1 MRRKNPPPCGTAAGV
16 LVGSIII
23 VIIVAMIVIMP
34 AVIWPMIVVA
44 VIVMRV
50 IIIVMIIMPMIIIPV
65 VIMGVIIII
74 IGRTDVLQRG
84 RRQRRAQ
91 DGGGDGRGGL
101 RRACRPWGES
111 GETE

>member
-1 MRRKNPPPCGTAAGV
+1 
-16 LVGSIII
+16 
-23 VIIVAMIVIMP
+23 
-34 AVIWPMIVVA
+34 VIWPMIVVA

-65 VIMGVIIII
+65 VIMPVVVVVIIMGVIIII

-111 GETE
+111 GETEQNGQSKQAKK